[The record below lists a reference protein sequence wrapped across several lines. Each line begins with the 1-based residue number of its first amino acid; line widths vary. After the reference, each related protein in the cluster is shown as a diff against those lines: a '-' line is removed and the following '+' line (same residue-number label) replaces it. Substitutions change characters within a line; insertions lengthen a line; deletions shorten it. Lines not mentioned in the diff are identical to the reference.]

1 VLASPLNKNI
11 FVVRLGRLPAGRQG
25 SAIKFDGLRQALTV
39 VCNPMRI
46 IINFL
51 FPLLFI
57 AAIILVIYAITF
69 SISSIKSK
77 STKGR
82 KRALLLGLC
91 SFVFL
96 AASLTLFTFKK
107 RSVKHKI
114 IAKLHGSYFYF
125 DSSKNDISN
134 RDPLNQPRL
143 DLKADM
149 SFSFHVPSI
158 QDSVVSGV
166 WHTDPESHL
175 LKLSDQTGKLLWT
188 PLWDTMTTP
197 TNLLFKQGGDI
208 VVYHKLE

>member
-1 VLASPLNKNI
+1 
-11 FVVRLGRLPAGRQG
+11 
-25 SAIKFDGLRQALTV
+25 
-39 VCNPMRI
+39 MRI

-149 SFSFHVPSI
+149 SFFVPCSFN
-158 QDSVVSGV
+158 
-166 WHTDPESHL
+166 
-175 LKLSDQTGKLLWT
+175 TGKCCVGGVAHW
-188 PLWDTMTTP
+188 PWESP
-197 TNLLFKQGGDI
+197 FKIERSDWQVALDSPVGHYD
-208 VVYHKLE
+208 YSNKLAI